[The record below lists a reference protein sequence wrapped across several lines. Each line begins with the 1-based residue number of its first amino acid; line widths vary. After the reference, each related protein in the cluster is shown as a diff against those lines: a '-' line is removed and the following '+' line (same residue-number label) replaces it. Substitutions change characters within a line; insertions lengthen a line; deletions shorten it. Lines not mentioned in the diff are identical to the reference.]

1 MPCEAL
7 RRSANPWPALRAA
20 DAGFAPHARR
30 AAPLAHSAA
39 MPFAYRRITLATGL
53 ALATAIAG
61 AAQTE
66 LRYLCTLP
74 DGSTRSFAQNL
85 GDFRMSIGVC
95 RTQQVPVAPPART
108 ERDDTPAS
116 VEVRTIEARTEPGG
130 AGPRLPEGIAHW
142 VHSACRRHG
151 ISPSL
156 AAAVM
161 YVESRFQPGARSPKG
176 ALGLMQVMR
185 TTGSRYGVHSEAQL
199 LDPQTNIE
207 VGVRYLRD
215 LLQMFPGRVDLAV
228 AAYNAG
234 EGAVVKHGYRVPPY
248 AETRQY
254 VAQVMA
260 LLRGSS

>member
-1 MPCEAL
+1 MSFARKRIAL
-7 RRSANPWPALRAA
+7 
-20 DAGFAPHARR
+20 GI
-30 AAPLAHSAA
+30 AH
-39 MPFAYRRITLATGL
+39 GL
-53 ALATAIAG
+53 ALAAAVAPAPAV
-61 AAQTE
+61 AAQAE
-66 LRYLCTLP
+66 VRYLCTLP
-74 DGSTRSFAQNL
+74 DGSERSFAQNL
-85 GDFRMSIGVC
+85 GDFRISVGAC
-95 RTQQVPVAPPART
+95 RTQRVAPAPPERPAWD
-108 ERDDTPAS
+108 EAPAP
-116 VEVRTIEARTEPGG
+116 VEVRTIEARPQPRG
-130 AGPRLPEGIAHW
+130 AGPQVPEGIARW

-161 YVESRFQPGARSPKG
+161 YVESRFQPDARSPKG

-185 TTGSRYGVHSEAQL
+185 TTASRYGVHSEAQL

-254 VAQVMA
+254 VEQVMA
-260 LLRGSS
+260 LLRRSS